1 MATTLQTYITL
12 TRRLLHDANAN
23 FWSDS
28 ELTDD
33 INNARNRLIRDTGVN
48 RIIQNTV
55 AVQNQELYTF
65 DNTAGYVSGIL
76 VTNAGSGYTAAP
88 NISLTASPTGNNATA
103 TATISQTG
111 TYGSNTAGAISG
123 INLVNPGL
131 GYTTAP
137 TVTITSS
144 DGNGSGG
151 AAQAFLAGMPQGNLT
166 MDIININLYWGNT
179 RIPLRY
185 LPWTQFNAEL
195 RFWQNY
201 VGRPIAYSMYG
212 AQSFYLSPVPDQ
224 NYSMEIDTIVEPT
237 NLVNLSDV
245 EQNIPAPWQDP
256 VPYYAAHVAKFK
268 EQSYGEAELF
278 KNQYQAK
285 MLNLESTTFTR
296 RMPDPYSRPY

>member
-1 MATTLQTYITL
+1 MTTLQTYITL

-23 FWSDS
+23 FWSNQ

-33 INNARNRLIRDTGVN
+33 INQARGRLIRDTGIKRVL
-48 RIIQNTV
+48 QNTI
-55 AVQNQELYTF
+55 AVYNQEFYTF
-65 DNTAGYVSGIL
+65 DNSTGAVAGIL
-76 VTNAGSGYTAAP
+76 VTNSGQNYTSAP
-88 NISLTASPTGNNATA
+88 TVQLTASPTGNNATA
-103 TATISQTG
+103 NSTIG
-111 TYGSNTAGAISG
+111 GVGEYGSNNSGQISS
-123 INLVNPGL
+123 INLINAGS

-137 TVTITSS
+137 NVTIT
-144 DGNGSGG
+144 GGGGSGG
-151 AAQAFLAGMPQGNLT
+151 AAQSFLVGMPQGLLT

-212 AQSFYLSPVPDQ
+212 PNGFYIAPVPDQ
-224 NYSMEIDTIVEPT
+224 NYAMEVDTVVRPIDMVSLDQIET
-237 NLVNLSDV
+237 D
-245 EQNIPAPWQDP
+245 IPEPWQNP
-256 VPYYAAHVAKFK
+256 VPFYAAYIAKYK

-278 KNQYQAK
+278 KNQYTAQ
-285 MLNLESTTFTR
+285 MQNVLSSTFTR

>member
-1 MATTLQTYITL
+1 MTTLNDYITY

-23 FWSDS
+23 FWSNS

-33 INNARNRLIRDTGVN
+33 INAGRSRLIRDTGIKRV
-48 RIIQNTV
+48 IQNTI
-55 AVQNQELYTF
+55 AVYNQEYYTF
-65 DNTAGYVSGIL
+65 DNDAGTVSGIL
-76 VTNAGSGYTAAP
+76 VTNPGLNYSSAP
-88 NISLTASPTGNNATA
+88 TVTLTASPTGNNATA
-103 TATISQTG
+103 TSAIG
-111 TYGSNTAGAISG
+111 GVGEYGSNNTGQISQITVTNAGS
-123 INLVNPGL
+123 

-137 TVTITSS
+137 TVTIT
-144 DGNGSGG
+144 GGGGTGG
-151 AAQAFLAGMPQGNLT
+151 AAQAFLTGMPQGNLT

-212 AQSFYLSPVPDQ
+212 PNGFYISPVPDQ
-224 NYSMEIDTIVEPT
+224 NYAMEVDTIVRPVD
-237 NLVNLSDV
+237 LVTLDQVDTDV
-245 EQNIPAPWQDP
+245 PHPWQNP
-256 VPYYAAHVAKFK
+256 IPFYAAYLAKYK

-278 KNQYQAK
+278 KQQYSMQ
-285 MLNLESTTFTR
+285 MQNVLSSTFTR

>member
-1 MATTLQTYITL
+1 MTTTLQTYITL

-23 FWSDS
+23 FWTDQ

-33 INNARNRLIRDTGVN
+33 INNGRNRLIRDTGVN
-48 RIIQNTV
+48 RVIQNT
-55 AVQNQELYTF
+55 AAIYNQELYSF
-65 DNTAGYVSGIL
+65 DNSAGTISGVL
-76 VTNAGSGYTAAP
+76 VTNPGSGYTSAPTVSFSSGAA
-88 NISLTASPTGNNATA
+88 AAY
-103 TATISQTG
+103 ATISQTG
-111 TYGSNTAGAISG
+111 EYGSNAVGSIASIVVT
-123 INLVNPGL
+123 NPGS

-137 TVTITSS
+137 NVTITST
-144 DGNGSGG
+144 DGNGSG
-151 AAQAFLAGMPQGNLT
+151 AAATAFLTGMPQGLLT

-212 AQSFYLSPVPDQ
+212 PNSFYLSPKPDQ
-224 NYSMEIDTIVEPT
+224 NYAIEVDTVVRPVP
-237 NLVNLSDV
+237 LVALTDV
-245 EQNIPAPWQDP
+245 EINIPEPWQDP
-256 VPYYAAHVAKFK
+256 VPFYAAHIAKFK

-278 KNQYQAK
+278 KNQYLSKVQNV
-285 MLNLESTTFTR
+285 LSSTFTR

>member
-1 MATTLQTYITL
+1 MTTTLQTYITL

-23 FWSDS
+23 FWTDQ

-33 INNARNRLIRDTGVN
+33 INNGRNRLIRDTGVN
-48 RIIQNTV
+48 RVIQNT
-55 AVQNQELYTF
+55 AAIYNQELYSF
-65 DNTAGYVSGIL
+65 DNSAGTISGVL
-76 VTNAGSGYTAAP
+76 VTNPGSGYTSAPTVSFSSGAA
-88 NISLTASPTGNNATA
+88 AAY
-103 TATISQTG
+103 ATISQTG
-111 TYGSNTAGAISG
+111 EYGSNAAGSIS
-123 INLVNPGL
+123 NVVVTNAGL

-137 TVTITSS
+137 TVSF
-144 DGNGSGG
+144 SGG
-151 AAQAFLAGMPQGNLT
+151 GGTGAAAQAFLTGMPKGLLT

-212 AQSFYLSPVPDQ
+212 PNSFYLSPVPDQ
-224 NYSMEIDTIVEPT
+224 NYAIEVDTVVRPDD
-237 NLVNLSDV
+237 LVALSDP
-245 EQNIPAPWQDP
+245 EINIPQPWQDP
-256 VPYYAAHVAKFK
+256 VPYYAAHIAKYK

-278 KNQYQAK
+278 KNQYLSKVQNV
-285 MLNLESTTFTR
+285 LSSTFTR

>member
-1 MATTLQTYITL
+1 MVTTLQSYITL

-23 FWSDS
+23 FWTDQ

-48 RIIQNTV
+48 RVIQNTV
-55 AVQNQELYTF
+55 AIQNQELYSF
-65 DNTAGYVSGIL
+65 DSSAGTVSGVL
-76 VTNAGSGYTAAP
+76 VTNPGSGYTSVP
-88 NISLTASPTGNNATA
+88 NITFSSGSAAA
-103 TATISQTG
+103 YATISQTG
-111 TYGSNTAGAISG
+111 EYGSNAVGSIASIVVT
-123 INLVNPGL
+123 NPGS

-137 TVTITSS
+137 NVTITST
-144 DGNGSGG
+144 DGNGSG
-151 AAQAFLAGMPQGNLT
+151 AAATAFLTGMPQGLLT

-212 AQSFYLSPVPDQ
+212 PNSFYLSPVPDQ
-224 NYSMEIDTIVEPT
+224 NYAIEVDTVVRPVD
-237 NLVNLSDV
+237 LVSLSDV
-245 EQNIPAPWQDP
+245 EVNIPQPWQDP
-256 VPYYAAHVAKFK
+256 VPFYAAHIAKYK

-278 KNQYQAK
+278 KNQYLAK
-285 MLNLESTTFTR
+285 TQNVLSSTFTR

>member
-1 MATTLQTYITL
+1 MTTTLQTYITL

-23 FWSDS
+23 FWTDQ

-33 INNARNRLIRDTGVN
+33 INNGRNRLIRDTGVN
-48 RIIQNTV
+48 RVIQNT
-55 AVQNQELYTF
+55 AAIYNP
-65 DNTAGYVSGIL
+65 
-76 VTNAGSGYTAAP
+76 GSGYTSAPTVSFSSGAA
-88 NISLTASPTGNNATA
+88 AAY
-103 TATISQTG
+103 ATISQTG
-111 TYGSNTAGAISG
+111 EYGSNAAGSIS
-123 INLVNPGL
+123 NVVVTNAGL

-137 TVTITSS
+137 TVSF
-144 DGNGSGG
+144 SGG
-151 AAQAFLAGMPQGNLT
+151 GGTGAAAQAFLTGMPKGLLT

-212 AQSFYLSPVPDQ
+212 PNSFYLSPIPDQ
-224 NYSMEIDTIVEPT
+224 NYAIEVDTVVRPDD
-237 NLVNLSDV
+237 LVALSDP
-245 EQNIPAPWQDP
+245 EINIPQPWQDP
-256 VPYYAAHVAKFK
+256 VPYYAAHIAKYK

-278 KNQYQAK
+278 KNQYLSKVQNV
-285 MLNLESTTFTR
+285 LSSTFTR

>member
-1 MATTLQTYITL
+1 MTTTLQTYITL

-23 FWSDS
+23 FWTDQ

-33 INNARNRLIRDTGVN
+33 INNGRNRLIRDTGVN
-48 RIIQNTV
+48 RVIQNT
-55 AVQNQELYTF
+55 AAIYNQELYSF
-65 DNTAGYVSGIL
+65 DNSAGTISGVL
-76 VTNAGSGYTAAP
+76 VTNPGSGYT
-88 NISLTASPTGNNATA
+88 SSPTGSFSSGAA
-103 TATISQTG
+103 AAYATISQTG
-111 TYGSNTAGAISG
+111 EYGSNAAGSIS
-123 INLVNPGL
+123 NVVVTNAGL

-137 TVTITSS
+137 TVSF
-144 DGNGSGG
+144 SGG
-151 AAQAFLAGMPQGNLT
+151 GGTGAAAQAFLTGMPKGLLT

-212 AQSFYLSPVPDQ
+212 PNSFYLSPIPDQ
-224 NYSMEIDTIVEPT
+224 NYAIEVDTVVRPDD
-237 NLVNLSDV
+237 LVALSDP
-245 EQNIPAPWQDP
+245 EINIPQPWQDP
-256 VPYYAAHVAKFK
+256 VPYYAAHIAKYK

-278 KNQYQAK
+278 KNQYLSKVQNV
-285 MLNLESTTFTR
+285 LSSTFTR

>member
-1 MATTLQTYITL
+1 MTTTLQTYITL

-23 FWSDS
+23 FWTDQ

-33 INNARNRLIRDTGVN
+33 INNGRNRLIRDTGVN
-48 RIIQNTV
+48 RVIQNT
-55 AVQNQELYTF
+55 AAIYNQELYSF
-65 DNTAGYVSGIL
+65 DNSAGTISGVL
-76 VTNAGSGYTAAP
+76 VTNPGSGYTSAPTVSFSSGAA
-88 NISLTASPTGNNATA
+88 AAY
-103 TATISQTG
+103 ATISQTG
-111 TYGSNTAGAISG
+111 EYGSNAAGSIS
-123 INLVNPGL
+123 NVVVTNAGL

-137 TVTITSS
+137 TVSF
-144 DGNGSGG
+144 SGG
-151 AAQAFLAGMPQGNLT
+151 GCTGAAAQAFLTGMPKGLLT

-212 AQSFYLSPVPDQ
+212 PNSFYLSPIPDQ
-224 NYSMEIDTIVEPT
+224 NYAIEVDTVVRPDD
-237 NLVNLSDV
+237 LVALSDP
-245 EQNIPAPWQDP
+245 EINIPQPWQDP
-256 VPYYAAHVAKFK
+256 VPYYAAHIAKYK

-278 KNQYQAK
+278 KNQYLSKVQNV
-285 MLNLESTTFTR
+285 LSSTFTR

>member
-1 MATTLQTYITL
+1 MVTTLQSYITL

-23 FWSDS
+23 FWTDQ

-48 RIIQNTV
+48 RVIQNT
-55 AVQNQELYTF
+55 AAIYNQELYSF
-65 DNTAGYVSGIL
+65 DNSSGTISGVL
-76 VTNAGSGYTAAP
+76 VTNPGSGYTSAPTVSFSSGAA
-88 NISLTASPTGNNATA
+88 AAY
-103 TATISQTG
+103 ATISQTG
-111 TYGSNTAGAISG
+111 EYGSNAAGSIS
-123 INLVNPGL
+123 NVVVTNAGL

-137 TVTITSS
+137 TVSF
-144 DGNGSGG
+144 SGG
-151 AAQAFLAGMPQGNLT
+151 GGTGAAAQAFLTGMPKGLLT

-212 AQSFYLSPVPDQ
+212 PNSFYLSPIPDQ
-224 NYSMEIDTIVEPT
+224 NYAIEVDTVVRPDD
-237 NLVNLSDV
+237 LVALSDP
-245 EQNIPAPWQDP
+245 EINIPQPWQDP
-256 VPYYAAHVAKFK
+256 VPYYAAHIAKYK

-278 KNQYQAK
+278 KNQYLAK
-285 MLNLESTTFTR
+285 TQNVLSSTFTR

>member
-1 MATTLQTYITL
+1 MTTTLQTYITL

-23 FWSDS
+23 FWTDQ

-33 INNARNRLIRDTGVN
+33 INNGRNRLIRDTGVN
-48 RIIQNTV
+48 RVIQNT
-55 AVQNQELYTF
+55 AAISNQELYSF
-65 DNTAGYVSGIL
+65 DNSAGTISGVL
-76 VTNAGSGYTAAP
+76 VTNPGSGYTSAPTVSFSSGAA
-88 NISLTASPTGNNATA
+88 AAY
-103 TATISQTG
+103 ATISQTG
-111 TYGSNTAGAISG
+111 EYGSNAAGSIS
-123 INLVNPGL
+123 NVVVTNAGL

-137 TVTITSS
+137 TVSF
-144 DGNGSGG
+144 SGG
-151 AAQAFLAGMPQGNLT
+151 GGTGAAAQAFLTGMPKGLLT

-212 AQSFYLSPVPDQ
+212 PNSFYLSPIPDQ
-224 NYSMEIDTIVEPT
+224 NYAIEVDTVVRPDD
-237 NLVNLSDV
+237 LVALSDP
-245 EQNIPAPWQDP
+245 EINIPQPWQDP
-256 VPYYAAHVAKFK
+256 VPYYAAHIAKYK

-278 KNQYQAK
+278 KNQYLSKVQNV
-285 MLNLESTTFTR
+285 LSSTFTR

>member
-1 MATTLQTYITL
+1 MVTTLQTYITL

-23 FWSDS
+23 FWSDQ

-33 INNARNRLIRDTGVN
+33 INNARSRLVRDTGVN
-48 RIIQNTV
+48 RVIQNTI
-55 AVQNQELYTF
+55 AIQNQELYSF
-65 DNTAGYVSGIL
+65 DNSLGTVSGVL
-76 VTNAGSGYTAAP
+76 VTNPGSGYTTAPTVSFSSGAA
-88 NISLTASPTGNNATA
+88 AAY
-103 TATISQTG
+103 ATISQTG
-111 TYGSNTAGAISG
+111 EYGSNAAGSISSV
-123 INLVNPGL
+123 IVTNAGL

-137 TVTITSS
+137 TVSF
-144 DGNGSGG
+144 SGG
-151 AAQAFLAGMPQGNLT
+151 GGGTGAAAQAFLTGMPKGLLT

-212 AQSFYLSPVPDQ
+212 PNSYYLSPIPDQ
-224 NYSMEIDTIVEPT
+224 NYAVEIDTVVRPDD
-237 NLVNLSDV
+237 LVALSDP
-245 EQNIPAPWQDP
+245 EINIPQPWQDP
-256 VPYYAAHVAKFK
+256 VPYYAAHIAKYK

-278 KNQYQAK
+278 KNQYLAK
-285 MLNLESTTFTR
+285 VQNVLSATFTR

>member
-1 MATTLQTYITL
+1 MVTTLQSYITL

-23 FWSDS
+23 FWSDQ

-33 INNARNRLIRDTGVN
+33 INNARNRLVRDTGVN
-48 RIIQNTV
+48 RVIQNT
-55 AVQNQELYTF
+55 AAIYNQELYSF
-65 DNTAGYVSGIL
+65 DNSAGTISGVL
-76 VTNAGSGYTAAP
+76 VTNPGSGYTSAPTVSFSSGAA
-88 NISLTASPTGNNATA
+88 AAY
-103 TATISQTG
+103 ATISQTG
-111 TYGSNTAGAISG
+111 EYGSNATGSIS
-123 INLVNPGL
+123 NVVVTNAGL

-137 TVTITSS
+137 TVSF
-144 DGNGSGG
+144 SGG
-151 AAQAFLAGMPQGNLT
+151 GGTGAAAQAFLTGMPKGLLT

-212 AQSFYLSPVPDQ
+212 PNSFYLSPIPDQ
-224 NYSMEIDTIVEPT
+224 NYAIEVDTVVRPDD
-237 NLVNLSDV
+237 LVALSDP
-245 EQNIPAPWQDP
+245 EINIPQPWQDP
-256 VPYYAAHVAKFK
+256 VPYYAAHIAKYK

-278 KNQYQAK
+278 KNQYLAK
-285 MLNLESTTFTR
+285 TQNVLSSTFTR

>member
-1 MATTLQTYITL
+1 MTTTLQTYITL

-23 FWSDS
+23 FWTDQ

-33 INNARNRLIRDTGVN
+33 INNGRNRLIRDTGVN
-48 RIIQNTV
+48 RVIQNTV
-55 AVQNQELYTF
+55 AIQNQELYSF
-65 DNTAGYVSGIL
+65 DNSAGTVSGVL
-76 VTNAGSGYTAAP
+76 VTNSGSGYTSVPNVTFSSGNAA
-88 NISLTASPTGNNATA
+88 AY
-103 TATISQTG
+103 ATISQTG
-111 TYGSNTAGAISG
+111 EYGSNAVGSISSIVVTNG
-123 INLVNPGL
+123 GS

-137 TVTITSS
+137 NVIITST
-144 DGNGSGG
+144 DGNGSGA
-151 AAQAFLAGMPQGNLT
+151 AAQAFLTGMPQGLLT

-212 AQSFYLSPVPDQ
+212 PNSFYLSPVPDQ
-224 NYSMEIDTIVEPT
+224 NYAIEVDTVVRPVP
-237 NLVNLSDV
+237 LVALTDV
-245 EQNIPAPWQDP
+245 EINIPEPWQDP
-256 VPYYAAHVAKFK
+256 VPFYAAHIAKFK

-278 KNQYQAK
+278 KNQYLSKVQNV
-285 MLNLESTTFTR
+285 LSSTFTR

>member
-1 MATTLQTYITL
+1 MTTTLQTYITL

-23 FWSDS
+23 FWTDQ

-33 INNARNRLIRDTGVN
+33 INNGRNRLIRDTGVN
-48 RIIQNTV
+48 RVIQNT
-55 AVQNQELYTF
+55 AAIYNQELYSF
-65 DNTAGYVSGIL
+65 DNSAGTISGVL
-76 VTNAGSGYTAAP
+76 VTNPGSGYTSAPTVSFSSGAA
-88 NISLTASPTGNNATA
+88 AAY
-103 TATISQTG
+103 ATISQTG
-111 TYGSNTAGAISG
+111 EYGSNAAGSIS
-123 INLVNPGL
+123 NVVVTNAGL

-137 TVTITSS
+137 TVSF
-144 DGNGSGG
+144 SGG
-151 AAQAFLAGMPQGNLT
+151 GGTGAAAQAFLTGMPKGLLT

-212 AQSFYLSPVPDQ
+212 PNSFYLSPIPDQ
-224 NYSMEIDTIVEPT
+224 NYAIEVDTVVRPDD
-237 NLVNLSDV
+237 LVALSDP
-245 EQNIPAPWQDP
+245 EINIPQPWQDP
-256 VPYYAAHVAKFK
+256 VPYYAAHIAKYK

-278 KNQYQAK
+278 KNQYLAK
-285 MLNLESTTFTR
+285 MQNVLSSTFTR

>member
-1 MATTLQTYITL
+1 MTTTLQTYITL

-23 FWSDS
+23 FWTDQ

-33 INNARNRLIRDTGVN
+33 INNGRNRLIRDTGVN
-48 RIIQNTV
+48 RVIQNT
-55 AVQNQELYTF
+55 AAIYNQELYSF
-65 DNTAGYVSGIL
+65 DNSAGTISGVL
-76 VTNAGSGYTAAP
+76 VTNPGSGYTSAPTVSFSSGAA
-88 NISLTASPTGNNATA
+88 AAY
-103 TATISQTG
+103 ATISQTG
-111 TYGSNTAGAISG
+111 EYGSNAAGSIS
-123 INLVNPGL
+123 NVVVTNAGL

-137 TVTITSS
+137 TVSF
-144 DGNGSGG
+144 SGG
-151 AAQAFLAGMPQGNLT
+151 GGTGAAAQAFLTGMPQGLLT

-212 AQSFYLSPVPDQ
+212 PNSFYLSPVPDQ
-224 NYSMEIDTIVEPT
+224 NYAIEVDTVVRPVP
-237 NLVNLSDV
+237 LVALTDV
-245 EQNIPAPWQDP
+245 ETNIPEPWQDP
-256 VPYYAAHVAKFK
+256 VPFYAAHIAKFK

-278 KNQYQAK
+278 KNQYLAK
-285 MLNLESTTFTR
+285 TQNVLSSTFTR